1 MFFYG
6 SETVRIGDLRFGTVN
21 TDLSFV
27 RSSKQVR

>member
-6 SETVRIGDLRFGTVN
+6 SKTVRIGDLRFGTVN

-27 RSSKQVR
+27 KSSK